1 MVRIKENIKT
11 TGECIFCKKEK
22 GKFDLLFIPPL
33 GNGLHVVCNRCLKV
47 LESYQEKYPHL
58 WDSSNFM

>member
-11 TGECIFCKKEK
+11 TGECIFCQKEK

-33 GNGLHVVCNRCLKV
+33 GDGLHIVCKPCLKV
-47 LESYQEKYPHL
+47 LSSYQVKYPHL
-58 WDSSNFM
+58 WDMSNFM